1 MRVDIRI
8 AVDLGLILRCLGA
21 LLWGIGWALVLQFN
35 RLGQFLAQERTWIT
49 VVVGVGIDLLIGLG
63 AAWWHIW
70 LIVGFSAIG
79 IIARSLINE
88 HNGFSPDLN
97 SYKHKWALE
106 DSIDALGSVIT
117 ALEQALQQQS
127 LGDVSRALG
136 IVHKTQ
142 RTLEVA
148 RYGQPEKKK

>member
-1 MRVDIRI
+1 VDIQI

-21 LLWGIGWALVLQFN
+21 LLWGIGWAVVLQFT
-35 RLGQFLAQERTWIT
+35 RLGQFLVKERTWIT
-49 VVVGVGIDLLIGLG
+49 VVVGVGVDLLLGLG

-70 LIVGFSAIG
+70 LIVVFSSLG

-106 DSIDALGSVIT
+106 DSIDALGVIIT
-117 ALEQALQQQS
+117 VLEKALESES
-127 LGDVSRALG
+127 LSEVSRALG
-136 IVHKTQ
+136 VVHKTQ

>member
-1 MRVDIRI
+1 MDIQI

-21 LLWGIGWALVLQFN
+21 LLWGIGWAALLQFT
-35 RLGQFLAQERTWIT
+35 RLGRFLAQERTWIT
-49 VVVGVGIDLLIGLG
+49 VVIGVGVDLLIGLG

-70 LIVGFSAIG
+70 LIVVFSAFG

-106 DSIDALGSVIT
+106 DSIDALGQVIGV
-117 ALEQALQQQS
+117 LEQALEKQS
-127 LGDVSRALG
+127 LCEVSRALG
-136 IVHKTQ
+136 SVHKTQ